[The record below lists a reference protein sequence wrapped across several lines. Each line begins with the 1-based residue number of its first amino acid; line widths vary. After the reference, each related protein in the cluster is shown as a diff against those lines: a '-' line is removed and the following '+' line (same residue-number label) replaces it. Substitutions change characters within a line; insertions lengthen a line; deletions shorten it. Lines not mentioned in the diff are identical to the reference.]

1 MSLAYSCGLSKS
13 LFEIKTAMKK
23 STVDWKW
30 IIKSN
35 QKINLSNKNLAKI
48 FEFFVLKCPVD
59 KISKR
64 SVTFDDLKINQSSF
78 CSVLKKEI
86 PVFKINWE
94 TMESAKIEKF
104 LQSKEIFDYISKTDC
119 FAYHTN
125 YMKNEI
131 NPKDPVRTKL
141 KGLFYCIRCAFA
153 HGDFNIRKYDNK
165 RFYQFQNTVTDKEI
179 EKIKGRILLEEEML
193 LKMIQIIEN
202 WEKK

>member
-1 MSLAYSCGLSKS
+1 
-13 LFEIKTAMKK
+13 
-23 STVDWKW
+23 
-30 IIKSN
+30 
-35 QKINLSNKNLAKI
+35 
-48 FEFFVLKCPVD
+48 
-59 KISKR
+59 
-64 SVTFDDLKINQSSF
+64 
-78 CSVLKKEI
+78 
-86 PVFKINWE
+86 
-94 TMESAKIEKF
+94 MESAKIEGF

-153 HGDFNIRKYDNK
+153 HGDFNIRKYGNK
-165 RFYQFQNTVTDKEI
+165 RFYQLQNTVTDKGI

-202 WEKK
+202 WEKSNILSV